1 MDGHKLVYKDA
12 VEMGGAL
19 RLIFAVQPRPSDR
32 DWFACFDSHLNDAG
46 LSGAE
51 VIDDGTD
58 TVVTVSVNPLDAA
71 PAVDALAEAMETTD
85 REYREVIAPA
95 RRAAEEEARLTKER
109 VAAAIEDLDLR
120 LRARFPR

>member
-1 MDGHKLVYKDA
+1 
-12 VEMGGAL
+12 MGGAL
-19 RLIFAVQPRPSDR
+19 RLIFAVSPQPSDR
-32 DWFACFDSHLNDAG
+32 DWFGCFDSHLNDAG

-51 VIDDGTD
+51 VIDDGSD

-95 RRAAEEEARLTKER
+95 RRAAEEEARLMKER
-109 VAAAIEDLDLR
+109 VAAAIEDLDRR
-120 LRARFPR
+120 LRVRFPR